1 MVTAARQSAN
11 TVYDRVCDPSP
22 CQNKLHFQAVRRRE
36 LALTSPTLPC
46 PYLIADVF
54 TDRAY
59 GGNQLA
65 VVPEAEGLDAAQMQ
79 AIAREFNL
87 SETAFVTPGHA
98 PGRFRV
104 RIFTPGAELPFAG
117 HPIVGTAVVLR
128 HLGLSARECVFE
140 LKVGPVRVELGEGT
154 ATFHRDGAPEVRRPA
169 LDDAEVAAML
179 GVEALAAPAF
189 EAGYGTAFLFAQ
201 LADRAA
207 VARARLRREAWQA
220 AEARLWGH
228 GAYVFAVTG
237 AQDGATQVHAR
248 LFAPDLGIGEDPA
261 TGSAAAALVGS
272 LAGPDDAVHRVAVTQ
287 GVEMGRPSLI
297 HATATRVG
305 GHVHAITIGGGAVVV
320 GEGRLLRLP

>member
-1 MVTAARQSAN
+1 MS
-11 TVYDRVCDPSP
+11 Y
-22 CQNKLHFQAVRRRE
+22 
-36 LALTSPTLPC
+36 

-65 VVPEAEGLDAAQMQ
+65 VLPDAAGLDDAQMQ

-87 SETAFVTPGHA
+87 SETSFVTPGHA
-98 PGRFRV
+98 ENRFRV

-117 HPIVGTAVVLR
+117 HPIVGTAVALR
-128 HLGLSARECVFE
+128 HLGRVARDCVFE
-140 LKVGPVRVELGEGT
+140 LKVGPVRVEMGEGT
-154 ATFHRDGAPEVRRPA
+154 ATFHRAGAPEIRRPA
-169 LDDAEVAAML
+169 LSDAEIAAML
-179 GVEALAAPAF
+179 GTPALAAPAF

-201 LADRAA
+201 LPDRAA
-207 VARARLRREAWQA
+207 VAHARLRLEAWQA

-228 GAYVFAVTG
+228 GAYVYALTG
-237 AQDGATQVHAR
+237 VRDGETQVHAR

-272 LAGPDDAVHRVAVTQ
+272 LPGPADGTHRVAITQ

-305 GHVHAITIGGGAVVV
+305 GKVHAITIGGGAVVV
-320 GEGRLLRLP
+320 GEGRLLRVP

>member
-1 MVTAARQSAN
+1 MP
-11 TVYDRVCDPSP
+11 Y
-22 CQNKLHFQAVRRRE
+22 
-36 LALTSPTLPC
+36 

-65 VVPEAEGLDAAQMQ
+65 VLPEAEGLDGAQMQ

-87 SETAFVTPGHA
+87 SETSFVTPGHG

-117 HPIVGTAVVLR
+117 HPIVGTALALR
-128 HLGLSARECVFE
+128 HLGRVAGECVFE
-140 LKVGPVRVELGEGT
+140 LKVGPVRVEVGDGT
-154 ATFHRDGAPEVRRPA
+154 ATFHRDGAPEIRPPGLA
-169 LDDAEVAAML
+169 DGEIAAMV
-179 GVEALAAPAF
+179 GVERLAAPAF
-189 EAGYGTAFLFAQ
+189 DAGYGSPFLFVP

-207 VARARLRREAWQA
+207 VAHARLRLEAWRA

-228 GAYVFAVTG
+228 GAYVYAVTG
-237 AQDGATQVHAR
+237 ERDGVTQVHAR

-272 LAGPDDAVHRVAVTQ
+272 LAGPADGTHRVAITQ

-305 GHVHAITIGGGAVVV
+305 GKVHAITIGGGAVVV
-320 GEGRLLRLP
+320 GEGRLLQVP